1 MVGLRLGLSVR
12 VMVRTR
18 LGLYVRT
25 MVRTRLGLRVRVKAR
40 AKAKNV
46 GSPCSRLIKKNP
58 KIPF

>member
-1 MVGLRLGLSVR
+1 
-12 VMVRTR
+12 
-18 LGLYVRT
+18 